1 VVRRAWPIITV
12 VNSWSITEHLLIIL
26 ILLALLLVLVDHGL
40 GRFLAGALRRVGARL
55 VALGQVVDRA
65 ASWLVGA
72 VAVLVVLVVV
82 GVAVEVGLLL
92 EVARRVRARLH
103 AGDVAGL
110 GSGVVPLAE
119 VLRAALLVW
128 AVLCCRVRRAEGLGV
143 VRARLLPGG
152 VPTVRQSGP
161 VVRKG
166 SCCTVSWVDRL
177 SLALRRHL
185 LQSAVAASPGVMFGV
200 TIGGLTDVMR
210 LHLRDGVLLLW
221 PLPVDAAETAGPAE
235 LGTLARLCAAGV
247 CCWPDPELAA
257 LLPVLVRAS
266 LQAEL
271 VLI

>member
-1 VVRRAWPIITV
+1 MVRRAWPIITV
-12 VNSWSITEHLLIIL
+12 VNSRSIAEHLLIIL

-119 VLRAALLVW
+119 IGRAHV
-128 AVLCCRVRRAEGLGV
+128 
-143 VRARLLPGG
+143 
-152 VPTVRQSGP
+152 
-161 VVRKG
+161 
-166 SCCTVSWVDRL
+166 
-177 SLALRRHL
+177 
-185 LQSAVAASPGVMFGV
+185 
-200 TIGGLTDVMR
+200 
-210 LHLRDGVLLLW
+210 
-221 PLPVDAAETAGPAE
+221 
-235 LGTLARLCAAGV
+235 
-247 CCWPDPELAA
+247 
-257 LLPVLVRAS
+257 
-266 LQAEL
+266 
-271 VLI
+271 